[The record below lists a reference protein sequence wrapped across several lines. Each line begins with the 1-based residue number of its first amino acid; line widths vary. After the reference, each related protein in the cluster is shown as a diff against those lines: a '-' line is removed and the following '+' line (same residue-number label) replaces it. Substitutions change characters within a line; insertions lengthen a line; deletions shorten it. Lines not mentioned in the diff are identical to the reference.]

1 MTHAIT
7 ESPSVAVWLG
17 DQMRMLMQ
25 LTESPTHDASP
36 ATLGL
41 TSLAAMTLQYRLM
54 CEHRLSLTLEELMG
68 SESIAELARLALGRG
83 AA

>member
-1 MTHAIT
+1 MTNATI
-7 ESPSVAVWLG
+7 ESASVAAWLG
-17 DQMRMLMQ
+17 DQMRILMQ
-25 LTESPTHDASP
+25 LPESPTHDASP

-68 SESIAELARLALGRG
+68 SDSIVELARRAQGGG